1 MRLHPATCGKSLAVE
16 ETNTLADIEV
26 DVARERR
33 AAMARTAVLGVFTVF
48 VLAGLLG
55 LFGVRSSTATARD
68 GDLELAVEHPTRA
81 RGGLAVPFEIL
92 VRREGGFTDPIT
104 VSIPHHYLRMFDENG
119 IHPDA
124 DQATADVDHII
135 WTFDPPEA
143 DSLLIRFDV
152 RIEIVEDD
160 GGFSFIEYPPED
172 PDSNPDDPSTG
183 ADET

>member
-1 MRLHPATCGKSLAVE
+1 MD
-16 ETNTLADIEV
+16 ETNTLAGIDV

-33 AAMARTAVLGVFTVF
+33 GAIAPTVILAVFTVF

-55 LFGVRSSTATARD
+55 FFGVRSTTVTAGD
-68 GDLELAVEHPTRA
+68 GHLELAVKHPTRA
-81 RGGLAVPFEIL
+81 RAGLAVPFEI
-92 VRREGGFTDPIT
+92 VARRDGGFTDPIT
-104 VSIPHHYLRMFDENG
+104 VSIPNRYLRMFDENG
-119 IHPDA
+119 IHPDPDEA
-124 DQATADVDHII
+124 VIDVDHTV

-143 DSLLIRFDV
+143 DTLLIRFDV

-172 PDSNPDDPSTG
+172 TDSNPDDPSTG